1 MEIAPILGECSLL
14 IALIVLCIVLR
25 TVQNY
30 EIAIDIFWMRKLVEL
45 LEQHF
50 ALSLMPTYAYTVNM
64 LRV

>member
-30 EIAIDIFWMRKLVEL
+30 EIAIDIF
-45 LEQHF
+45 
-50 ALSLMPTYAYTVNM
+50 
-64 LRV
+64 